1 MSKEK
6 NTASEEIIKDENQVV
21 VVDKNEQPINDIEK
35 QIKLLKSR
43 SNRRTIFIILLVI
56 LLNSSLFIFFSNNI
70 KNIDKP
76 IDYSSDINNLKK
88 NIESNKLAFNEI
100 NNKLSD
106 YDKLI
111 GKDFESLNQNYAV
124 LSNRIDMIKQAE
136 EDLKLKIG
144 DQKHFEKWKIQE
156 IKYLVS
162 LAERKLQIDQDIKT
176 CISLLESIDNIV
188 VSLDDPRSYNLR
200 QSIQKDINVLG
211 NIKTIDYEKVLFKI
225 NELISNIDIMRFSAK
240 NNLFNQED
248 DLVSSDIDDW
258 KSNISKSFN
267 QFLDNF
273 IKIKKVGDDSLI
285 LTKDYE
291 VLIKESIKLKLLL
304 AQKAFYSNNFEFY
317 KSSLEQAQDMIKK
330 YFDNKET
337 VVLNTLNSLTA
348 LQSEYKEKIVVPQY
362 LNTSISVRD
371 YLKEVGENKE

>member
-1 MSKEK
+1 
-6 NTASEEIIKDENQVV
+6 
-21 VVDKNEQPINDIEK
+21 
-35 QIKLLKSR
+35 
-43 SNRRTIFIILLVI
+43 
-56 LLNSSLFIFFSNNI
+56 
-70 KNIDKP
+70 
-76 IDYSSDINNLKK
+76 
-88 NIESNKLAFNEI
+88 
-100 NNKLSD
+100 
-106 YDKLI
+106 
-111 GKDFESLNQNYAV
+111 
-124 LSNRIDMIKQAE
+124 
-136 EDLKLKIG
+136 
-144 DQKHFEKWKIQE
+144 
-156 IKYLVS
+156 
-162 LAERKLQIDQDIKT
+162 
-176 CISLLESIDNIV
+176 
-188 VSLDDPRSYNLR
+188 
-200 QSIQKDINVLG
+200 
-211 NIKTIDYEKVLFKI
+211 
-225 NELISNIDIMRFSAK
+225 MRFSAK